1 MGKLLKRRIGATHQL
16 QAELDKRVH
25 RTQDLVTSVAGIVVD
40 ATGTPTDPNLDD
52 SYLGANE
59 FARAYH
65 QDLIEYTDIV
75 NDTTSGG
82 ANVPASADTVKDLQ
96 QQIDGMANGLE
107 YIGTFDPSLGAWPSN
122 VTQGNFFKIA
132 GTGIIDGIEL
142 NTGDMIIANKIVA
155 GQSTVADWDVVDNT
169 EAADILRDAD
179 VINNEDMT
187 IDPTKIPTRQS
198 VGDAIATATA
208 AITIKVMVETITISG
223 NAMTLTKTPVSGFVF
238 NDEAIVEVDSAN
250 GVYDTWEGVTIVGNV
265 ATLSGA
271 STVQYD
277 GLSAKVT
284 YLYI

>member
-16 QAELDKRVH
+16 QEELNKRVH
-25 RTQDLVTSVAGIVVD
+25 REQDLVTSVTSIAVD
-40 ATGTPTDPNLDD
+40 ASGAPTDDTLDD

-82 ANVPASADTVKDLQ
+82 ENVPASAEAVKSLQ
-96 QQIDGMANGLE
+96 LQIDGMANGLE
-107 YIGTFDPSLGAWPSN
+107 YIGTFDPSGGTWPSN
-122 VTQGNFFKIA
+122 VTQGNFFKVNGS
-132 GTGIIDGIEL
+132 GTIDGVEL
-142 NTGDMIIANKIVA
+142 NTGDMIIANKIVS
-155 GQSTVADWDVVDNT
+155 GDTELADWDIVDNT

-179 VINNEDMT
+179 VIDNKDMT
-187 IDPTKIPTRQS
+187 VSPLKIPTRQS
-198 VGDAIATATA
+198 VGEAITDACA
-208 AITIKVMVETITISG
+208 AITIKVKVETATISG
-223 NAMTLTKTPVSGFVF
+223 NQMTLTHEPVSSVVF
-238 NDEAIVEVDSAN
+238 NDEVIVEVDSAN
-250 GVYDTWEGVTIVGNV
+250 GVYDTWEGVTVSGNT

-277 GLSAKVT
+277 GLSGKVT

>member
-1 MGKLLKRRIGATHQL
+1 MGKLLKRRIGATHEL
-16 QAELDKRVH
+16 QNELDKRVH
-25 RTQDLVTSVAGIVVD
+25 RTQDLETSVTNIPVDGAG
-40 ATGTPTDPNLDD
+40 APTDANKDD

-65 QDLIEYTDIV
+65 QDLVEYKDIV

-82 ANVPASADTVKDLQ
+82 AKVPASAEAVKSLQ
-96 QQIDGMANGLE
+96 LQIDGMANGLE
-107 YIGTFDPSLGAWPSN
+107 YIGTFDPSAGKWPAN
-122 VTQGNFFKIA
+122 VTQGNFFKVA
-132 GTGIIDGIEL
+132 GTGTINGIKL

-155 GQSTVADWDVVDNT
+155 GPTAVADWDVVDNT

-179 VINNEDMT
+179 VIDNSNMT
-187 IDPTKIPTRQS
+187 VEPLKIPTRKS
-198 VGDAIATATA
+198 VGTAITDAVA
-208 AITIKVMVETITISG
+208 AVTIKVKVETATISG
-223 NAMTLTKTPVSGFVF
+223 NQITLTHEPVSKVVMM
-238 NDEAIVEVDSAN
+238 DEAIIEVDSAN
-250 GVYDTWEGVTIVGNV
+250 GVYDTWEGVAVVGNV